1 MNRGLQ
7 FIRYIR
13 KLLSDIWS
21 KQFLVFLFF
30 VGLSLAFWLFQN
42 LSGYYES
49 EFEIPVRLVNVPE
62 RVVVTT
68 EPQSTLRVTLKDHG
82 STLLQYRYLSPLKPV
97 VIDFS
102 QYDTRSGHVVIFT
115 RELIKQITQQLF
127 SSTRITAYRPD
138 TLEYYYSFG
147 SHKRIPVRFNGH
159 IGARGQLRVSGL
171 SLRPDS
177 VSVYAL
183 PSVLDTITAAYT
195 LPVSIS
201 ALGRDTT
208 FSVPLRRIRGAKY
221 SPTAVRTA
229 VRVDQITEKTVQ
241 VPVEMVNFPATKVLR
256 TFPTKVSITFQIGTS
271 NYNSITADN
280 FVIVV
285 SYDELMNNYSGKFT
299 PRLKTV
305 PAGVSHVRINP
316 REVEFIIED
325 IPSDN

>member
-1 MNRGLQ
+1 MKVLYAILTVLGIGLMG
-7 FIRYIR
+7 FMCR
-13 KLLSDIWS
+13 KISNDITVPVS
-21 KQFLVFLFF
+21 ALEEHAQQ
-30 VGLSLAFWLFQN
+30 LAKGDLRV
-42 LSGYYES
+42 ED
-49 EFEIPVRLVNVPE
+49 IPVRTSDEIGNLTGAFN
-62 RVVVTT
+62 TM
-68 EPQSTLRVTLKDHG
+68 SHNL
-82 STLLQYRYLSPLKPV
+82 
-97 VIDFS
+97 
-102 QYDTRSGHVVIFT
+102 

-159 IGARGQLRVSGL
+159 IGASGQLRVSAL

-195 LPVSIS
+195 LPVSIN

>member
-7 FIRYIR
+7 FIRYLR

-127 SSTRITAYRPD
+127 STTRITAYRPD

-159 IGARGQLRVSGL
+159 IGASGQLRVSAL

-195 LPVSIS
+195 LPV
-201 ALGRDTT
+201 
-208 FSVPLRRIRGAKY
+208 
-221 SPTAVRTA
+221 
-229 VRVDQITEKTVQ
+229 KTVQ